1 MIGGSADLTPSTK
14 TRLTFPSA
22 GDFQADSR
30 SGRNLHFGIREHS
43 MGAILNGLA
52 LSKLRPF
59 GSGFLIFSDYG
70 RGAIRLSAL
79 MEIPVIHVFTHDS
92 IGVGE
97 DGPTHQPIEHLISL
111 RAIPNLV
118 VLRPCDANEVAEA
131 WRTILAMPRQPVALI
146 LTRQNLPTLD
156 RKRFAAASGLSK
168 GAYVLADAQDG
179 NPEVLLMATGSE
191 VSLCVEAYEELMR
204 QGVRARV
211 VSMPSWE
218 LFERQSEEYRRS
230 VLPPTVKARVAVE
243 QASTFG
249 WCRYTG
255 IDGAILGMKTF
266 GASAPLKV
274 LQKEFGFT
282 TGHVVQAAKAQ
293 LALVK

>member
-1 MIGGSADLTPSTK
+1 
-14 TRLTFPSA
+14 
-22 GDFQADSR
+22 
-30 SGRNLHFGIREHS
+30 
-43 MGAILNGLA
+43 
-52 LSKLRPF
+52 
-59 GSGFLIFSDYG
+59 
-70 RGAIRLSAL
+70 
-79 MEIPVIHVFTHDS
+79 
-92 IGVGE
+92 
-97 DGPTHQPIEHLISL
+97 
-111 RAIPNLV
+111 
-118 VLRPCDANEVAEA
+118 
-131 WRTILAMPRQPVALI
+131 MPRQPVALI

-249 WCRYTG
+249 WCRYAG